1 MKRTRINP
9 VSKKRQELNG
19 LRRAFVKRILSER
32 MACECRI
39 QGCTWIPTDVHEI
52 KTRAR
57 GGSIVDPENVLALLD
72 EAGGI
77 THRIVQCLNSA
88 AVVAI
93 HVGIERITTDLLTVG
108 REEPRRVLAAQR
120 SVTAASRSLLGA
132 AAEGSA
138 QQELKRAQRAVV

>member
-57 GGSIVDPENVLALLD
+57 GGSIVDPENVLALCRRCHVWITEHPAWALENGFVVHA
-72 EAGGI
+72 EA
-77 THRIVQCLNSA
+77 
-88 AVVAI
+88 
-93 HVGIERITTDLLTVG
+93 
-108 REEPRRVLAAQR
+108 LAPDMR
-120 SVTAASRSLLGA
+120 A
-132 AAEGSA
+132 AARARAMWTSGSA
-138 QQELKRAQRAVV
+138 VSPVNPYDENWLDD